1 MTHNNQPTMVLDW
14 KSLLI
19 GEMLLLGTLAKTLVE
34 FTDKNWVR
42 TLLDE
47 ENYDELPFASEQ
59 SSSIAGSKLLQK
71 WCIDN
76 KEKSFDTI
84 FNELSS
90 DYMKLFIG
98 PEKVLAPPWES
109 VYFNDERNI
118 FQEQTLQVRQWY
130 RQFGLEPEKLHSE
143 PDDHVGLE
151 FAFLAH
157 LAQLALQALEADD
170 TAAFDQ
176 YLDAQRRF
184 LLEHPLQW
192 VPLWATL
199 VTENARTDFW
209 RGVAL
214 LARGVTLELARLHDV
229 KLPKELAA

>member
-1 MTHNNQPTMVLDW
+1 LTYKTQDW
-14 KSLLI
+14 TTTLT
-19 GEMLLLGTLAKTLVE
+19 GEFLTLQLLGKLLYEYPQHEWYDLLASEGV
-34 FTDKNWVR
+34 FS
-42 TLLDE
+42 
-47 ENYDELPFASEQ
+47 ELPFGSEQ
-59 SSSIAGSKLLQK
+59 PTILAGQALLQA
-71 WCIDN
+71 WTSAHQDGMST
-76 KEKSFDTI
+76 EAFD
-84 FNELSS
+84 ELLS
-90 DYMKLFIG
+90 DYTRLFIG
-98 PEKVLAPPWES
+98 PGKVLAAPWES
-109 VYFNDERNI
+109 VYFGDDRTI

-130 RQFGLEPEKLHSE
+130 RQFGLEPEKIHSE

-157 LAQLALQALEADD
+157 LARLALEALERDD

-184 LLEHPLQW
+184 LVEHPLQW
-192 VPLWATL
+192 VPFWATL

-229 KLPKELAA
+229 KLPKELLA

>member
-1 MTHNNQPTMVLDW
+1 LTYKTQDW
-14 KSLLI
+14 TTTLT
-19 GEMLLLGTLAKTLVE
+19 GEFLTLQLLGKLLYEYPHHEWYDVLASEGV
-34 FTDKNWVR
+34 FS
-42 TLLDE
+42 
-47 ENYDELPFASEQ
+47 ELPFGSEQ
-59 SSSIAGSKLLQK
+59 PTILAGQALLQA
-71 WCIDN
+71 WTSTHLDGLST
-76 KEKSFDTI
+76 EAFD
-84 FNELSS
+84 ELLSE
-90 DYMKLFIG
+90 YTRLFIG
-98 PEKVLAPPWES
+98 PGKVLAAPWES
-109 VYFNDERNI
+109 VYFGDDRTI

-157 LAQLALQALEADD
+157 LARLALEALERDD

-184 LLEHPLQW
+184 LVEHSLQW

-199 VTENARTDFW
+199 VNENARTDFW

-214 LARGVTLELARLHDV
+214 LARGVTIELAQLHDV
-229 KLPKELAA
+229 KLPKELLA

>member
-1 MTHNNQPTMVLDW
+1 M
-14 KSLLI
+14 
-19 GEMLLLGTLAKTLVE
+19 
-34 FTDKNWVR
+34 R
-42 TLLDE
+42 
-47 ENYDELPFASEQ
+47 
-59 SSSIAGSKLLQK
+59 
-71 WCIDN
+71 
-76 KEKSFDTI
+76 
-84 FNELSS
+84 
-90 DYMKLFIG
+90 LFIG

-157 LAQLALQALEADD
+157 LARLALEALERDD

-184 LLEHPLQW
+184 LVEHPLQW

-214 LARGVTLELARLHDV
+214 LARGVTIALAQLHDV
-229 KLPKELAA
+229 KLPKELLA